1 MITATAR
8 RLRREVAL
16 VAISATVALGTTG
29 CGGSSG
35 SNDDTP
41 GQITLT
47 VQDYYTQPSSGVYDA
62 IFKQYEQTH
71 PNIKIKHVELPGPTY
86 LTQVL
91 QQAQSNTLP
100 DVLMLDNPTLPQVAD
115 TGVLQP
121 LSDIGNIDLSQFIDS
136 AKQMITYKGAV
147 YAVPIV
153 TTTVA
158 LFYNKATFSKAG
170 LQPPRTWQELLTT
183 AKRLSGGG
191 NYGIGVTAD
200 TSDGGD
206 APWQFLPFAWSNG
219 GSLADASSPEM
230 KEALQLWVDLV
241 NEGAMSKSVVNWGA
255 QDLVDQFSAG
265 KLPMMVNGAWNFPAL
280 DAVGGLDYGVVPL
293 PVKDSSH
300 KASGAFGGEVWSI
313 PKSTPSDRQK
323 AALDLLAYLSNADNS
338 VNIAVKS
345 YAVPLVQSGIPK
357 AVQQIGPNLQ
367 PFVDELENG
376 RQRTESVGA
385 HLPQAARI
393 LTNAIQSALTGTRTV
408 DDALNDAAQQ
418 IKPLLISQ

>member
-1 MITATAR
+1 MITATAG
-8 RLRREVAL
+8 RLRKEVTGIAIAATMAL
-16 VAISATVALGTTG
+16 VLTG
-29 CGGSSG
+29 CSG
-35 SNDDTP
+35 SPGSGDNTP

-62 IFKQYEQTH
+62 IFKQYEQAH
-71 PNIKIKHVELPGPTY
+71 PNIKIKHVGLPGPTY

-91 QQAQSNTLP
+91 QQAQTNTLP

-121 LSDIGNIDLSQFIDS
+121 LDKIGKVDLSPFIDS
-136 AKQMITYKGAV
+136 AKQMVTYKGTV
-147 YAVPIV
+147 YAVPVV

-158 LFYNKATFSKAG
+158 LFYNKKIFAKAG
-170 LQPPRTWQELLTT
+170 LKPPTTWQELRAT
-183 AKRLSGGG
+183 AKQLSKDG
-191 NYGIGVTAD
+191 NYGIAVTAD

-206 APWQFLPFAWSNG
+206 APWQFLPFAWGNG
-219 GSLADASSPEM
+219 GSLKDVSSPET

-280 DAVGGLDYGVVPL
+280 NDVSGLDYGVVPL

-313 PKSTPSDRQK
+313 PKSTPSDKQK
-323 AALDLLAYLSNADNS
+323 AAFDLLTYIANADNA

-345 YAVPLVQSGIPK
+345 FSVPLVQAGIPK

-376 RQRTESVGA
+376 RQRTEGVGA
-385 HLPQAARI
+385 NYPQAARI
-393 LTNAIQSALTGTRTV
+393 MTKAIQAALTGTRNV
-408 DDALNDAAQQ
+408 DDALGDAAAQ
-418 IKPLLISQ
+418 IKPLLVSQ